1 MIRLFV
7 QVPLRA
13 AGEVPL
19 EGDPAH
25 YLTRVMRLGEGDQV
39 GLFNGA
45 DGEWSARIVE
55 VGKRICRL
63 RVQTLLRAQYAAADL
78 ELHVALVKRA
88 PLETIVEKATELGVG
103 RIRLLRTERTNADH
117 TNLERLAAIARE
129 AAEQCGRLEVPLIDA
144 AERLGERLAAWD
156 AGRALMFCDESG
168 DAPAAAAALLRRG
181 PGPWA
186 VLIGPEGGFTPA
198 ERAAI
203 RACAAVVPVS
213 LGPRIL
219 RADTA
224 AIAALAIWQ
233 STLGE
238 GLGLE
243 VGAALPQVRG

>member
-1 MIRLFV
+1 VIRLFV
-7 QVPLRA
+7 RAPLHEA
-13 AGEVPL
+13 SEVAL
-19 EGDPAH
+19 EGDAAH
-25 YLTRVMRLGEGDQV
+25 YLTRVMRLGEGDELR
-39 GLFNGA
+39 LFNGV

-55 VGKRICRL
+55 ASKRICRL
-63 RVQTLLRAQYAAADL
+63 RVGARVRAQGAAPDL

-88 PLETIVEKATELGVG
+88 PLETIVEKATELGVR

-129 AAEQCGRLEVPLIDA
+129 AAEQCGRLDVPEIHA
-144 AERLGERLAAWD
+144 AERLADRLAAPE
-156 AGRALMFCDESG
+156 AGRAVMFCDEAG
-168 DAPAAAAALLRRG
+168 EAPGAVAALARRG

-186 VLIGPEGGFTPA
+186 VLIGPEGGFTPT
-198 ERAAI
+198 ERTAI
-203 RACAAVVPVS
+203 RAHPAVVPVS
-213 LGPRIL
+213 LGERIL

-238 GLGLE
+238 AVGLE

>member
-1 MIRLFV
+1 VIRLFV
-7 QVPLRA
+7 QAPLREA
-13 AGEVPL
+13 SEVAL

-25 YLTRVMRLGEGDQV
+25 YLTRVMRLGEGDELR
-39 GLFNGA
+39 LFNGA
-45 DGEWSARIVE
+45 DGEWSAWITN
-55 VGKRICRL
+55 VGKRTCRL
-63 RVQTLLRAQYAAADL
+63 GVAARVRAQSPSPDL

-88 PLETIVEKATELGVG
+88 PLETIVEKATELGVR

-117 TNLERLAAIARE
+117 TNLDRLAAIARE
-129 AAEQCGRLEVPLIDA
+129 AAEQCGRLDLLKIHA
-144 AERLGERLAAWD
+144 AERLTDRLAGSTD
-156 AGRALMFCDESG
+156 DRAMMFCDEAG
-168 DAPAAAAALLRRG
+168 EAPGAVAALMRKG

-186 VLIGPEGGFTPA
+186 VLIGPEGGFTPT

-203 RACAAVVPVS
+203 RAHPAVVPVS
-213 LGPRIL
+213 LGERIL

-238 GLGLE
+238 AAGLE